1 MFPRQ
6 NQEIDGGC
14 EMRDNSR
21 LTLGPLSRV
30 CERMELAFPEG
41 RDIVGGAV

>member
-1 MFPRQ
+1 
-6 NQEIDGGC
+6 
-14 EMRDNSR
+14 MRDNPR

-30 CERMELAFPEG
+30 SERMGLAFSEG